1 MPAPVHGRFQ
11 PGPEKRGGPHRP
23 GGLRLGRLG
32 GEALL
37 LGAEPG
43 GSQGCSLTACPLQV
57 EKRRVSLPRVLSA
70 PPVAGTVC
78 HAYDREV
85 HLRCELTP
93 GYYLA
98 VPSTFLK
105 DVPGRFLLRVFSSG
119 RVSLR

>member
-1 MPAPVHGRFQ
+1 M
-11 PGPEKRGGPHRP
+11 RGG
-23 GGLRLGRLG
+23 LG
-32 GEALL
+32 GTLSR
-37 LGAEPG
+37 PPPCRG
-43 GSQGCSLTACPLQV
+43 GTHGSGCSLVKSFERPFCRAKAAGPVSGQWCSPSSVQV
-57 EKRRVSLPRVLSA
+57 EKRRVSLPRVLST

-85 HLRCELTP
+85 HLRCELAP

-105 DVPGRFLLRVFSSG
+105 DVPGQFLLRVFSSG